1 MTQPGDGG
9 IFGPSTADLEFT
21 GLTTGLPLAATLTDT
36 GNGHRFV
43 TVLGNRVRYAHDTRQ
58 WYVWDGHRL
67 RPDPGNRT
75 GRVFAMTEDVIQS
88 IRLEAEQIGDGDD
101 RDRLAGFAVR
111 SSSVPAR
118 QAMMIAGAVH
128 PPIAIT
134 SDQLDANPLLLGTQN
149 GVYDMNELVFR
160 PGEIDDL
167 ITRQVAVAYD
177 KDAEAPRWLAHVE
190 HITAGKKHVAE
201 YLQKAMGYSLTGLVS
216 EQAFW
221 FLHGPGGTGKNALVE
236 TLMHLMGEYAA
247 PASARLLYGAIND
260 HTTEIA
266 SLRGLRMV
274 LADELSAT
282 KNIAEQRLKML
293 AGGAKITARGIKKD
307 NVTFTNVT
315 KLWLLSN
322 PKPPIPAGV
331 DDGIWRRLKSLFVD
345 GVIPPEKRDIN
356 FQETLRE
363 EWPGIL
369 NWLLDGYRAWR
380 EAHVASN
387 GGTGLKD
394 VPEILQDVSEY
405 QAEEDT
411 FGQWLDDCCELRDGS
426 REYMHTLYT
435 SYTNWCDG
443 QGIDKP
449 LINAHFG
456 RELTTRNII
465 ATNDRPVVD
474 GKRTRIRAGVELRK
488 LMPGQTKPL
497 VEPS

>member
-1 MTQPGDGG
+1 M
-9 IFGPSTADLEFT
+9 
-21 GLTTGLPLAATLTDT
+21 TTGLPLAATLTDT

-43 TVLGNRVRYAHDTRQ
+43 TVLGGRVRYAHDTRQ

-67 RPDPGNRT
+67 RPDPGT
-75 GRVFAMTEDVIQS
+75 SAGRVFAMTEDVIQA
-88 IRLEAEQIGDGDD
+88 IRLETEQTTDTDD
-101 RDRLAGFAVR
+101 RDRLASFAVR

-118 QAMMIAGAVH
+118 QAMMVAGAVH

-134 SDQLDANPLLLGTQN
+134 SDRLDLDPLLLGVQN
-149 GVYDMNELVFR
+149 GVYDMHSLTFR

-167 ITRQVAVAYD
+167 VTRQVATAYD
-177 KDAEAPRWLAHVE
+177 KDAEYPRWLSHVN

-201 YLQKAMGYSLTGLVS
+201 YLQRAMGYALTGLVS

-282 KNIAEQRLKML
+282 KTLAEQRLKML
-293 AGGAKITARGIKKD
+293 AGGTKITARGVRKD
-307 NVTFTNVT
+307 NVTFLNVT
-315 KLWLLSN
+315 KLWMLSN
-322 PKPPIPAGV
+322 PKPPIPASV

-345 GVIPPEKRDIN
+345 GVIPPEMRDIN
-356 FQETLRE
+356 FQEKLRE

-369 NWLLDGYRAWR
+369 NWLLDGYRMWHD
-380 EAHVASN
+380 AHMANN
-387 GGTGLKD
+387 GGTGLND
-394 VPEILQDVSEY
+394 IPEILLDVAEY

-411 FGQWLDDCCELRDGS
+411 FGQWLDDCCVQKEEG
-426 REYMHTLYT
+426 REYTHVLYT
-435 SYTNWCDG
+435 SYIGWCDT

-449 LINAHFG
+449 MLNIHFG
-456 RELTTRNII
+456 RELTTRKIGV
-465 ATNDRPVVD
+465 ASERPVLD
-474 GKRTRIRAGVELRK
+474 GKRTRIRTGIELRR
-488 LMPGQTKPL
+488 LLPGQPKPADQ
-497 VEPS
+497 

>member
-1 MTQPGDGG
+1 MTQPGNDS
-9 IFGPSTADLEFT
+9 IFGPATADLEFT

-43 TVLGNRVRYAHDTRQ
+43 TVLGGRVRYAHDTRQ

-67 RPDPGNRT
+67 RKDPGTRT

-88 IRLEAEQIGDGDD
+88 IRLEVEQATDPDD
-101 RDRLAGFAVR
+101 QARLVAFAGR

-134 SDQLDANPLLLGTQN
+134 SDQLDANPLLLGAQN
-149 GVYDMNELVFR
+149 GVYDMQEMVFR

-167 ITRQVAVAYD
+167 VTRQVATWHD

-190 HITAGKKHVAE
+190 HITGGKKHVAE
-201 YLQKAMGYSLTGLVS
+201 YLQKAMGYTLTGLVS

-247 PASARLLYGAIND
+247 PASARLLYGAVND
-260 HTTEIA
+260 HTTEVA

-274 LADELSAT
+274 LADELSA
-282 KNIAEQRLKML
+282 KKHLAEHRLKML
-293 AGGAKITARGIKKD
+293 AGGTKITARGIARD
-307 NVTFTNVT
+307 DITFFNFT

-322 PKPPIPAGV
+322 PKPPIPAGL

-345 GVIPPEKRDIN
+345 GIIPAEMRDIN
-356 FQETLRE
+356 FQEKLRE

-369 NWLLDGYRAWR
+369 NWLLDGYRMWYD
-380 EAHVASN
+380 AHVANN
-387 GGTGLKD
+387 GGTGLAD
-394 VPEILQDVSEY
+394 IPEILQDVAEY

-411 FGQWLDDCCELRDGS
+411 FGQWLDDCCELKMGS
-426 REYMHTLYT
+426 REYVHVLYI
-435 SYTNWCDG
+435 SYVNWCEG
-443 QGIDKP
+443 QGIDNP
-449 LINAHFG
+449 LVAGHFG
-456 RELTTRNII
+456 RELTTRSIGT
-465 ATNDRPVVD
+465 ATDRPVLN
-474 GKRTRIRAGVELRK
+474 GKKTRVRTGIELRVLPTGLSRP
-488 LMPGQTKPL
+488 LMEL
-497 VEPS
+497 D